1 MCIRDRVHSLC
12 WRDKNGT
19 IQSNP
24 AAELMDMAQL
34 PFPYPDIDQL
44 SGRILYFESIR
55 GCPFRCSYCLSSVAG
70 RVRYLP
76 LELTFQRLQRFLDA
90 SCLLYTSI
98 TIKKQANTKERRRTN
113 IKPSFD
119 DKQKSTLKIIDSS
132 IASCEKVRGK
142 LKEGSSQLS
151 LNTNRLQALYLAKEI
166 LQNTDSQQIEQALI
180 QITSIR
186 RKSETGLAH
195 AKSGSATYTRFRRLV
210 EAMDVVL
217 QGLETAKKKK
227 DKL

>member
-1 MCIRDRVHSLC
+1 MYAVDLKLVRIPPAQPKNRNPILWVSVFYLNQRDFSIFPIRMHSMPSAC
-12 WRDKNGT
+12 
-19 IQSNP
+19 
-24 AAELMDMAQL
+24 
-34 PFPYPDIDQL
+34 
-44 SGRILYFESIR
+44 
-55 GCPFRCSYCLSSVAG
+55 
-70 RVRYLP
+70 
-76 LELTFQRLQRFLDA
+76 RF
-90 SCLLYTSI
+90 I

>member
-1 MCIRDRVHSLC
+1 M
-12 WRDKNGT
+12 
-19 IQSNP
+19 
-24 AAELMDMAQL
+24 
-34 PFPYPDIDQL
+34 
-44 SGRILYFESIR
+44 
-55 GCPFRCSYCLSSVAG
+55 
-70 RVRYLP
+70 
-76 LELTFQRLQRFLDA
+76 
-90 SCLLYTSI
+90 
-98 TIKKQANTKERRRTN
+98 
-113 IKPSFD
+113 KPSFD
-119 DKQKSTLKIIDSS
+119 DKQKNTLKIIDSS

-166 LQNTDSQQIEQALI
+166 LQNTDCDADSQQIEQALI

-186 RKSETGLAH
+186 HKSETGLAH
-195 AKSGSATYTRFRRLV
+195 AKAGSATYTRFRRLV

>member
-1 MCIRDRVHSLC
+1 M
-12 WRDKNGT
+12 
-19 IQSNP
+19 
-24 AAELMDMAQL
+24 
-34 PFPYPDIDQL
+34 
-44 SGRILYFESIR
+44 
-55 GCPFRCSYCLSSVAG
+55 
-70 RVRYLP
+70 
-76 LELTFQRLQRFLDA
+76 
-90 SCLLYTSI
+90 
-98 TIKKQANTKERRRTN
+98 
-113 IKPSFD
+113 KPSFD

-132 IASCEKVRGK
+132 IVSCEKVRGK

-166 LQNTDSQQIEQALI
+166 LQNTDCDADSQQIEQALI

-195 AKSGSATYTRFRRLV
+195 AKAGSATYTRFQRLV

>member
-1 MCIRDRVHSLC
+1 MHSMPSAC
-12 WRDKNGT
+12 
-19 IQSNP
+19 
-24 AAELMDMAQL
+24 
-34 PFPYPDIDQL
+34 
-44 SGRILYFESIR
+44 
-55 GCPFRCSYCLSSVAG
+55 
-70 RVRYLP
+70 
-76 LELTFQRLQRFLDA
+76 RF
-90 SCLLYTSI
+90 I

-119 DKQKSTLKIIDSS
+119 DKQKITLKIIDSS

-166 LQNTDSQQIEQALI
+166 LQNTDCDTDSQQIEQALI

-195 AKSGSATYTRFRRLV
+195 AKAGSATYTRFRRLV